1 MMNART
7 AAKKD
12 LGRSKWE
19 LCNKPS
25 PSVFLSIEFVRWHP
39 YKSQV
44 QHFEEFKTLKENFLN
59 NMLDCQSS
67 LRFCEQ
73 LLIVKILSAGQ

>member
-19 LCNKPS
+19 LCNKLQQTI
-25 PSVFLSIEFVRWHP
+25 SVCFLSVEFVCWHP

-44 QHFEEFKTLKENFLN
+44 QHFEEFKTLKKMLLN
-59 NMLDCQSS
+59 NMLDF
-67 LRFCEQ
+67 LNFT
-73 LLIVKILSAGQ
+73 ISAFLNNF